1 MLKVPP
7 EKMDAMLDQLGRL
20 GHEQSRSSS
29 TQDVTQD
36 VADVDARVA
45 SMQASIARVR
55 AILSRAD
62 RIGDVVSV
70 EGELS
75 RRTTELESL
84 QARQRALAGQVNYAT
99 ITLQLKADRAAAPA
113 APADRGG
120 FAGGLRDG
128 WHAFTAALGWVLT
141 AVGAVLPFLLLA
153 SRSRSP
159 GRRCAAAGSP
169 RHECTSSHDPGEHV
183 RVGLRQHAV
192 AEVEDVPRRGADPRR
207 ATRRTSASTT
217 GQSARSSSAGS
228 RLPCTAR
235 PGPTRRAASSSGTRQ
250 STPTTSA
257 PASPISAEQ
266 LAGADTE
273 VDPRHARVGR
283 APASTAARVRQ
294 HVARGSRRA
303 DSAPAQESNSCT
315 APTPASTCTR
325 RNVAGDRG
333 QPGAAARAT
342 ASGAP
347 YISAL
352 VRAWSADG
360 PPSTR

>member
-1 MLKVPP
+1 MGGRARWLGAAGLALALAGVLAGCSGSSQGSGAAGAVSAPGSGGTAAPDKAAAAAPDAAATGSTAESTAAIALQPALIRTAELTVVVDDVPAEAAAAGAAARAAGGAVAGDDRSGSGADAHATLVLKVPP

-99 ITLQLKADRAAAPA
+99 IALQLKADRAAAPA

-153 SRSRSP
+153 VP
-159 GRRCAAAGSP
+159 
-169 RHECTSSHDPGEHV
+169 V
-183 RVGLRQHAV
+183 AV
-192 AEVEDVPRRGADPRR
+192 AWAALRRRR
-207 ATRRTSASTT
+207 
-217 GQSARSSSAGS
+217 
-228 RLPCTAR
+228 LTAA
-235 PGPTRRAASSSGTRQ
+235 P
-250 STPTTSA
+250 SA
-257 PASPISAEQ
+257 PA
-266 LAGADTE
+266 
-273 VDPRHARVGR
+273 PR
-283 APASTAARVRQ
+283 P
-294 HVARGSRRA
+294 
-303 DSAPAQESNSCT
+303 E
-315 APTPASTCTR
+315 
-325 RNVAGDRG
+325 
-333 QPGAAARAT
+333 
-342 ASGAP
+342 
-347 YISAL
+347 
-352 VRAWSADG
+352 
-360 PPSTR
+360 

>member
-1 MLKVPP
+1 MGGRARWLGAAGLALALAGVLAGCSGSSQGSGAAGAVSAPGSGGTAAPDKAAAAAPDAAATGSTAESTAAIALQPALIRTAELTVVVDDVPAEAAAAGAAARAAGGAVAGDDRSGSGADAHATLVLKVPP

-113 APADRGG
+113 APADRAG

-153 SRSRSP
+153 VP
-159 GRRCAAAGSP
+159 
-169 RHECTSSHDPGEHV
+169 V
-183 RVGLRQHAV
+183 AV
-192 AEVEDVPRRGADPRR
+192 AWAALRRRR
-207 ATRRTSASTT
+207 
-217 GQSARSSSAGS
+217 
-228 RLPCTAR
+228 LTAA
-235 PGPTRRAASSSGTRQ
+235 P
-250 STPTTSA
+250 SA
-257 PASPISAEQ
+257 PA
-266 LAGADTE
+266 
-273 VDPRHARVGR
+273 PR
-283 APASTAARVRQ
+283 P
-294 HVARGSRRA
+294 
-303 DSAPAQESNSCT
+303 E
-315 APTPASTCTR
+315 
-325 RNVAGDRG
+325 
-333 QPGAAARAT
+333 
-342 ASGAP
+342 
-347 YISAL
+347 
-352 VRAWSADG
+352 
-360 PPSTR
+360 